1 MMLHF
6 LSLSSCSVLWTLP
19 WMPRRWCFVVLMLPS
34 FSCYTT
40 FLPWFK
46 WLNLPPSTSFVL
58 HFPFLEKEKS
68 LHVISSTREFNFQ
81 AKNQRRGNDHSLDH
95 LVFVTLV
102 VENTQSFNRL
112 FIASLMTTNTVLWL
126 SSHNLTALLTEY
138 KKGNLCDAALA
149 RNALQGIPC
158 NSDTQIAFSSQPSS
172 STFDLNAIALPRHFF
187 DGVALFSQSLC
198 QKKV

>member
-1 MMLHF
+1 MAVIIDGEWNDLFKSLTLFFKSLTLLMMLHF
-6 LSLSSCSVLWTLP
+6 LSLSSCSVLWTLL

-95 LVFVTLV
+95 LVFVLDRLRHSRRWKYSKFQSSLHSISHDNQYCTLTL
-102 VENTQSFNRL
+102 ESQLDCSFDW
-112 FIASLMTTNTVLWL
+112 I
-126 SSHNLTALLTEY
+126 
-138 KKGNLCDAALA
+138 
-149 RNALQGIPC
+149 
-158 NSDTQIAFSSQPSS
+158 
-172 STFDLNAIALPRHFF
+172 
-187 DGVALFSQSLC
+187 
-198 QKKV
+198 